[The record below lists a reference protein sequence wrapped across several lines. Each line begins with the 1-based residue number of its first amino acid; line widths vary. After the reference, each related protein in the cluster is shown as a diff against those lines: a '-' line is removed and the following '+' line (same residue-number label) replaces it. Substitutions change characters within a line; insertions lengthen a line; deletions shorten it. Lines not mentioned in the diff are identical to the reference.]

1 MFINKKFIILKEE
14 TDQQFSIHFQLM
26 EESTQIID
34 KNLENIKN
42 LSLNGKYLEGLME
55 DFPNHTMCL
64 QNAIVLGI
72 KMVIII

>member
-1 MFINKKFIILKEE
+1 
-14 TDQQFSIHFQLM
+14 M

-34 KNLENIKN
+34 KNLENIKYF
-42 LSLNGKYLEGLME
+42 SDGKYLEGLMR

>member
-34 KNLENIKN
+34 KNLENIKYF
-42 LSLNGKYLEGLME
+42 SDGKYLEGLMR